1 MERET
6 KTYEVTLRGISPLL
20 MNPMTLEQLMDIHNK
35 VRKPQKT
42 DVNLTEV
49 ASGKLYKDEE
59 GRIGIPMQNLY
70 SVLVEAGRNVSF
82 KAKKNISTKDST
94 LVPIFLTFHD
104 EFFPFTRYASIIDGQ
119 LVEGKWTADLRRGI
133 NPGSVGVKVP
143 VAVIRPKFKEWEFK
157 CTIDVDEKKVSKEI
171 TQQLFEWGGDAVGLC
186 DFRPTCRGPFGRFE
200 VADWK
205 EIQNGNGNGKK

>member
-1 MERET
+1 MERTT

-20 MNPMTLEQLMDIHNK
+20 MNPMSLEQLMDIHNK
-35 VRKPQKT
+35 VRKPQRT
-42 DVNLTEV
+42 DVDLTEV

-59 GRIGIPMQNLY
+59 GHIGIPMQNLY

-94 LVPIFLTFHD
+94 LVPIFLTFHG
-104 EFFPFTRYASIIDGQ
+104 EFFPFTNNP
-119 LVEGKWTADLRRGI
+119 KWVPDLRRGI

-143 VAVIRPKFKEWEFK
+143 VAVIRPKFNEWELV
-157 CTIDVDEKKVSKEI
+157 CVIDVDHKEI
-171 TQQLFEWGGDAVGLC
+171 SLESVRQLFEWGGKAVGLC

-200 VADWK
+200 VKEWK
-205 EIQNGNGNGKK
+205 EVTNGNGASNGK